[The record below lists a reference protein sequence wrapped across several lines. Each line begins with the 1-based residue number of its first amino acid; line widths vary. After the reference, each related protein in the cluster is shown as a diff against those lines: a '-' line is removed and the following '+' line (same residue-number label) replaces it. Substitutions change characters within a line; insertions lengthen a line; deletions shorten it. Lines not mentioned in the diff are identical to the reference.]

1 MAALTHCMQGAA
13 ARYGVPLKDIPAI
26 IRTEGGR
33 PGLAV
38 GDGNGSTDYG
48 LMQVNSCH
56 LAYLRT
62 LGYTRHRLKDN
73 ACDNVYAGTWIFA
86 RCLRAVGNNPLKA
99 AACYNAGSHP
109 WLAWQSG
116 YVQRFAR
123 NLKIHYSIED
133 SPVRTPTATPATAV
147 TAQAAWSGLVTMG
160 PTAMHR
166 WPDMNPEDASP
177 APARD
182 PRDHAA
188 EDRDDVAGIV
198 AAVLGSPR
206 PPATEMARAVQPI
219 VMVRAHNGQ

>member
-1 MAALTHCMQGAA
+1 
-13 ARYGVPLKDIPAI
+13 
-26 IRTEGGR
+26 
-33 PGLAV
+33 
-38 GDGNGSTDYG
+38 
-48 LMQVNSCH
+48 
-56 LAYLRT
+56 
-62 LGYTRHRLKDN
+62 
-73 ACDNVYAGTWIFA
+73 
-86 RCLRAVGNNPLKA
+86 GNNPLKA

-133 SPVRTPTATPATAV
+133 SPVRTPTATPATAA

-166 WPDMNPEDASP
+166 WPEMNLDDTSP

-206 PPATEMARAVQPI
+206 PPATEMARAVQPL